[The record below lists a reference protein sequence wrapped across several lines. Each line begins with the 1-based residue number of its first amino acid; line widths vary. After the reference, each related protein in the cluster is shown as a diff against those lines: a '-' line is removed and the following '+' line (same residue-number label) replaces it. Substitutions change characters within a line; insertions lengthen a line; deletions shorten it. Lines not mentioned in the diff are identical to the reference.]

1 MRLVIKNTSEEE
13 KKKLE
18 KLKRRTAKQE
28 RSKLSETPC
37 IGLCSENSQL
47 RRCWFLLNTKS
58 VDASHTRKL
67 VF

>member
-28 RSKLSETPC
+28 RSELSEIPR
-37 IGLCSENSQL
+37 IGLCPENSQL
-47 RRCWFLLNTKS
+47 RRCWFLLNTES

>member
-28 RSKLSETPC
+28 RSELSDPPVLEC
-37 IGLCSENSQL
+37 VRKIANSAVAG
-47 RRCWFLLNTKS
+47 S
-58 VDASHTRKL
+58 Y
-67 VF
+67 